1 MRYRVGR
8 AVGVAALHVDEGP
21 GAGAYLV
28 HQLLAEGATLGAGG
42 AGTLQHGSIGSGAGL
57 CGHGA

>member
-1 MRYRVGR
+1 M
-8 AVGVAALHVDEGP
+8 GVAALHVDEGP